1 MRLTQWTDYSL
12 RMLMYCAACEGREHP
27 PTVNEIAEAHGISRS
42 HLTKI
47 AMILAACGWIATTR
61 GRGGG
66 LRLLKPARELTLGEV
81 IRQTETDMTLV
92 ECFDRK
98 TNTCRLDGY
107 CRLKDSLHKA
117 MQGFFD
123 TLRIE
128 LKGTGVNVLVV
139 SPGFVATDIRQRALG
154 ANGKALGQSPRDE
167 SRGTMSV
174 EECVRQIVRAMEHR
188 EREHLMTLKG
198 KVIPWAKLLF
208 PEVVD
213 RLAASAART
222 IKSVN
227 P

>member
-27 PTVNEIAEAHGISRS
+27 PTVSEIAEAHGISRS

-47 AMILAACGWIATTR
+47 AMILAASGWIATTR

-66 LRLLKPARELTLGEV
+66 LRLLKPAGELTLGEV

-123 TLRIE
+123 VLDGITLAD
-128 LKGTGVNVLVV
+128 LLAPKAAGKGPAGQLPHLIPIQFA
-139 SPGFVATDIRQRALG
+139 SLARPK
-154 ANGKALGQSPRDE
+154 KALPDATKPARPARPAATRKPKQ
-167 SRGTMSV
+167 
-174 EECVRQIVRAMEHR
+174 
-188 EREHLMTLKG
+188 
-198 KVIPWAKLLF
+198 AK
-208 PEVVD
+208 
-213 RLAASAART
+213 AG
-222 IKSVN
+222 
-227 P
+227 